1 MTAQLSWHERRARS
15 SLRRAWVSVG
25 ITPVA
30 VVGAMVLGE
39 WLLTRQG
46 YDSGDSDIPRLV
58 MLTAGGPAVLLLLA
72 PCLAAV
78 GFGLQ
83 ARRRGAVNWL
93 IPTLIGGV
101 LAAAFVVQNSLGV
114 LFTCPD
120 PHPGPPQAPPQ
131 SQSRAVRAGRPLRE
145 QPQRGQFRPP

>member
-1 MTAQLSWHERRARS
+1 MTTQLSWHERRARS
-15 SLRRAWVSVG
+15 ALRAAWVCLG
-25 ITPVA
+25 LTPVA

-46 YDSGDSDIPRLV
+46 YDSGDSGIPRLV
-58 MLTAGGPAVLLLLA
+58 MLTAGGPAVLILLA

-83 ARRRGAVNWL
+83 ARRRGAVNWM

-101 LAAAFVVQNSLGV
+101 LAVAFVVQNSLGV
-114 LFTCPD
+114 LF
-120 PHPGPPQAPPQ
+120 A
-131 SQSRAVRAGRPLRE
+131 
-145 QPQRGQFRPP
+145 